1 MDPFLKYLI
10 GAGIMVYFIVL
21 AEKANE
27 PALSFIFTI
36 FLIMFAAAIIVSIL
50 DKLLKIPNP
59 YIRRVTNTF
68 LFLAILISGLLG
80 FFSYYF

>member
-1 MDPFLKYLI
+1 
-10 GAGIMVYFIVL
+10 MVYFIVL